1 MGLLF
6 KELSDQIIKAY
17 FKVYNKLGFGFLEK
31 VYENAL
37 CLELSKCNLLIS
49 QQVPLDVY
57 YDNEIVGFYKAD
69 IIIENKI
76 IIEIKAAETLCEAH
90 ECQLINYLKATELE
104 VGLLLNFGKEP
115 QFKRKIFQ
123 KKPDPLL
130 NPSDPLNLRSKRSS

>member
-6 KELSDQIIKAY
+6 KELSDHIIKAY

-37 CLELSKCNLLIS
+37 CLELSKSNLLIR
-49 QQVPLDVY
+49 QQVPVNVY
-57 YDNEIVGFYKAD
+57 YENEIVGFYKAD
-69 IIIENKI
+69 IIVENKI
-76 IIEIKAAETLCEAH
+76 IMEIKAVEALCEAH
-90 ECQLINYLKATELE
+90 ECQLINYLKATEFE

-123 KKPDPLL
+123 EKTRSAF
-130 NPSDPLNLRSKRSS
+130 NPSDPLNLRSKSSS

>member
-37 CLELSKCNLLIS
+37 CLELEKCNLQIR
-49 QQVPLDVY
+49 QQVPVDVY
-57 YDNEIVGFYKAD
+57 YENVIVGYYKAD
-69 IIIENKI
+69 VIVENKI
-76 IIEIKAAETLCEAH
+76 IIEIKAAEALCEAH
-90 ECQLINYLKATELE
+90 ECQLINYLKATDFE
-104 VGLLLNFGKEP
+104 VGLLFNFGKEP
-115 QFKRKIFQ
+115 QLKRKIFQ

-130 NPSDPLNLRSKRSS
+130 NPSDPLNLRSKSSS